1 MGVPAH
7 PRIIAATVA
16 LARRHV
22 RFMGALTHL
31 RVLDLTRVALESAG
45 VPCGPIN
52 DLQQVFDDPP
62 GIAQGLRVGL
72 PHPSDGTAMLV
83 ANPVKMRATPPQAR
97 LAPPTLG
104 QHTDEVLVEW
114 LGYNAATL
122 AALREQRVI

>member
-1 MGVPAH
+1 M
-7 PRIIAATVA
+7 
-16 LARRHV
+16 
-22 RFMGALTHL
+22 
-31 RVLDLTRVALESAG
+31 
-45 VPCGPIN
+45 PCGPIN

-122 AALREQRVI
+122 ATLREQRVI